1 MVFDFAARTAA
12 TRAHNLQ
19 RLVYSILHDAEK
31 DDDDHQEENETK
43 ICSIRLYLVASDD
56 WKTPVELTI
65 NPATSIS
72 RARRLQWH
80 NAWTTLKQRQ
90 QAYLASCVS
99 ASSQQEG
106 AAKVANCKVKLAV
119 SRYSLAD
126 LAILEMQKCWHP
138 GDATTV
144 YSSISSS
151 AVRHNYR
158 VYMTLARY
166 GECQALTVASQQLLA
181 NKEFVLAACWNES
194 ESDKIKDFIHLVHET
209 LWTDREFV
217 LALSEV
223 VTVSALLCHASA
235 EILSDRELVLRL
247 VSQHG
252 MDLKLAAPAF
262 QSDREV
268 VLAAVQQNGCAL
280 RFASTELQSDRDTV
294 NAAVQQNGC
303 ALQFASAELQSDRDI
318 VVAAV
323 KGNCEALQFASNEL
337 RSDRNCVLAGTS
349 NLDVGG
355 LRYASEE
362 LRGNAAFVLEYV
374 AAVQR
379 EQAGCELLR
388 RTNFVLPYVTW
399 KLRSNREFV
408 LARVTE
414 TPNELQYAP
423 RNLRNDVGVVMAAVQ
438 SCGGALAH
446 ASEGMQ
452 DNIYCALAAARHK
465 NSGFEFASPRM
476 RNTKEVA
483 LAAVRVRTLH
493 NVKQLGPDVLQDV
506 DVWRAAIQGNWQVI
520 ELAPAAALQC
530 KDIALCAVSQSCQ
543 ALPWLLDC
551 FNQDVDVWRAAI
563 QGNWQVIEL
572 APAAALQCKDIALC
586 AVSQSCQALPWLL
599 DCFKQD
605 VDVVLASLR
614 APDVSQHF
622 MVEWIA
628 GSRSTVLDNEQ
639 VVFEAASCTREVLKY
654 AAPKFRENY
663 KVVLAVVKKDGAA
676 LSLAS
681 DALRNNFRIVMSAV
695 SNCGAALQHA
705 SASLRGN
712 LQIAQAAVS
721 NDRKAATWVRGK
733 ARKEIMKLVRKAQR
747 IQM

>member
-31 DDDDHQEENETK
+31 DDDDQEENETK

-551 FNQDVDVWRAAI
+551 F
-563 QGNWQVIEL
+563 
-572 APAAALQCKDIALC
+572 
-586 AVSQSCQALPWLL
+586 
-599 DCFKQD
+599 KQD

>member
-1 MVFDFAARTAA
+1 MEFDLTWYGSNAPVAAHSSSSTPPALMVFDFAARTAA

-303 ALQFASAELQSDRDI
+303 ALQFASAELQSDRDT

-551 FNQDVDVWRAAI
+551 F
-563 QGNWQVIEL
+563 
-572 APAAALQCKDIALC
+572 
-586 AVSQSCQALPWLL
+586 
-599 DCFKQD
+599 KQD

>member
-1 MVFDFAARTAA
+1 MTWYGSNAPVAAHSSSSTPPALMVFDFAARTAA

-31 DDDDHQEENETK
+31 DDNDHQEENETK

-166 GECQALTVASQQLLA
+166 GQCQALTVASQQLLA

-194 ESDKIKDFIHLVHET
+194 ESDTIEEFIHLVHET

-217 LALSEV
+217 LALSKV
-223 VTVSALLCHASA
+223 VAVSALLCHASA
-235 EILSDRELVLRL
+235 EILSDRESVLRL

-252 MDLKLAAPAF
+252 INLELAAPAF

-280 RFASTELQSDRDTV
+280 QYASTELQSDRDTV

-303 ALQFASAELQSDRDI
+303 ALQFASAELKSDRDT

-323 KGNCEALQFASNEL
+323 TGDCEALQFASNEL
-337 RSDRNCVLAGTS
+337 RSDRDCVLAGTS
-349 NLDVGG
+349 NLEVEG
-355 LRYASEE
+355 LRHASEE

-379 EQAGCELLR
+379 RQAGCGLC
-388 RTNFVLPYVTW
+388 FVLPYVTS

-423 RNLRNDVGVVMAAVQ
+423 RNLRNDFGVVMAAVQ
-438 SCGGALAH
+438 SCGWALLH

-452 DNIYCALAAARHK
+452 DNIYCALAASRHK
-465 NSGFEFASPRM
+465 YSGFEFASPRM

-483 LAAVRVRTLH
+483 LAAVRVCTLH
-493 NVKQLGPDVLQDV
+493 NVKQLGPDVLHDV
-506 DVWRAAIQGNWQVI
+506 DVWRAAIHAHWQVI

-530 KDIALCAVSQSCQ
+530 KDIALSAAAQSCR
-543 ALPWLLDC
+543 ALGLLPDC
-551 FNQDVDVWRAAI
+551 LKED
-563 QGNWQVIEL
+563 L
-572 APAAALQCKDIALC
+572 
-586 AVSQSCQALPWLL
+586 
-599 DCFKQD
+599 
-605 VDVVLASLR
+605 DVVLSSLR
-614 APDVSQHF
+614 APDASQHF

-639 VVFEAASCTREVLKY
+639 VVFEAASCTWEALKA
-654 AAPKFRENY
+654 AAPRFRDNY
-663 KVVLAVVKKDGAA
+663 RVVLAAVKNNGVA

-681 DALRNNFRIVMSAV
+681 DALRNNFQIVMTAV